1 MDELTE
7 QVARNLSRIRKEGNF
22 SLDDVSTLTGVSKSM
37 LRQIEKGESS
47 PTISTLWKIANGLKV
62 SFTSL
67 AKEAQ
72 KDVSIV
78 DNRSGTPIVEKDK
91 GYRLFPLFP
100 FEPDRKFEIYH
111 VEIEKGSRLEAEGH
125 RGDVEEYI
133 FVSSG
138 TLNLVIGETE
148 YRIQKDHS
156 IRFKATG
163 RHAYSNSGGAAT
175 RLIMMIYYP
184 RA

>member
-7 QVARNLSRIRKEGNF
+7 QVARNLARIRKEGNY
-22 SLDDVSTLTGVSKSM
+22 SLDDVSSLTGVSKSM

-67 AKEAQ
+67 AKEVQ
-72 KDVSIV
+72 TDVSIV
-78 DNRSGTPIVEKDK
+78 DNRSGTPIVEKDE

-100 FEPDRKFEIYH
+100 FEQDRKFEIYY
-111 VEIEKGSRLEAEGH
+111 VEVEQGARLEAEGH

-138 TLNLVIGETE
+138 TLKLVIGETE
-148 YRIQKDHS
+148 YHVQKDHS

-163 RHAYSNSGGAAT
+163 RHVYSNSGAAT
-175 RLIMMIYYP
+175 ARLIMMIYYP

>member
-7 QVARNLSRIRKEGNF
+7 QVARNLARIREERNY
-22 SLDDVSTLTGVSKSM
+22 SLDEVSSLTGVSKSM

-67 AKEAQ
+67 AREMQ

-78 DNRSGTPIVEKDK
+78 DNRSGTPIMEKDK

-100 FEPDRKFEIYH
+100 FEADRKFEFYH
-111 VEIEKGSRLEAEGH
+111 VEIEKGARLEAEGH
-125 RGDVEEYI
+125 IGDVEEYI
-133 FVSSG
+133 FVSAG
-138 TLNLVIGETE
+138 ALNLVLGETE
-148 YRIQKDHS
+148 YRIPKDHS

-163 RHAYSNSGGAAT
+163 RHIYRNAGAAT
-175 RLIMMIYYP
+175 ARLIMMIYYP

>member
-7 QVARNLSRIRKEGNF
+7 QVARNLARIRKEGNY
-22 SLDDVSTLTGVSKSM
+22 SLDDVSSLTGVSKSM

-67 AKEAQ
+67 AKEVQ
-72 KDVSIV
+72 KDVSLV
-78 DNRSGTPIVEKDK
+78 DNRSGSPIVEKDA

-111 VEIEKGSRLEAEGH
+111 VEIEKGARLDAEGH

-133 FVSSG
+133 FVSNG
-138 TLNLVIGETE
+138 ALNLTIGETE
-148 YRIQKDHS
+148 YHVRKDHS

-163 RHAYSNSGGAAT
+163 RHVYSNAGASTA
-175 RLIMMIYYP
+175 RLIMLIYYP